1 MLTKDFIKAVEELDY
16 KVDNEWPHALYVEVP
31 AYKPETEPDIVVK
44 INKRESKDV
53 SWDAG
58 TEIPAISAPSLAK
71 LVEEYA
77 NTPVEEREEAGE
89 GLSIEDLNYE
99 LAEEYILRKVSP
111 LGLARIMEKMLKTHG
126 YKDLQFNINYQG
138 TTQNTIPKLV

>member
-1 MLTKDFIKAVEELDY
+1 MLTKDFIEAVEKLGY

-58 TEIPAISAPSLAK
+58 TEVPAVSVPSLAK

-77 NTPVEEREEAGE
+77 NTPVEEREEALASNTLQE
-89 GLSIEDLNYE
+89 YE
-99 LAEEYILRKVSP
+99 LEELCEAIAKKLLKEYDPNVQVLISQE
-111 LGLARIMEKMLKTHG
+111 RISFYE
-126 YKDLQFNINYQG
+126 
-138 TTQNTIPKLV
+138 PKWSTLSGWAFENL